1 MKIDYYKK
9 KTYKRPYRQFD
20 ITEILR
26 QIQDGTYR
34 NEVEK
39 VRKAKTQEEK
49 DTAKYEASGFTFSG
63 TFKERRSDSL
73 IQHSGLV
80 AIDIDGLNERVR
92 EEKTG
97 TKPVYLLRFP
107 LNFEYR
113 PQNIGESSRRAGRSY
128 T

>member
-39 VRKAKTQEEK
+39 VRMRQNMKLP
-49 DTAKYEASGFTFSG
+49 D
-63 TFKERRSDSL
+63 
-73 IQHSGLV
+73 
-80 AIDIDGLNERVR
+80 
-92 EEKTG
+92 
-97 TKPVYLLRFP
+97 LLSP
-107 LNFEYR
+107 AL
-113 PQNIGESSRRAGRSY
+113 SRNGGV
-128 T
+128 TV

>member
-39 VRKAKTQEEK
+39 VERLQHRRKRMRQNMKLP
-49 DTAKYEASGFTFSG
+49 D
-63 TFKERRSDSL
+63 
-73 IQHSGLV
+73 
-80 AIDIDGLNERVR
+80 
-92 EEKTG
+92 
-97 TKPVYLLRFP
+97 LLSP
-107 LNFEYR
+107 AL
-113 PQNIGESSRRAGRSY
+113 SRNGGV
-128 T
+128 TV